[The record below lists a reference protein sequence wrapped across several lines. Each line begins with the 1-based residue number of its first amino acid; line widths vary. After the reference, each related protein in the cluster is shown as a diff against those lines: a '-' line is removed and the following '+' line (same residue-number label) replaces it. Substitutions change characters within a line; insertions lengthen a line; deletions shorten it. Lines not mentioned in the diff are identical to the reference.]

1 MGFGLPELI
10 VILVIII
17 LLFGATQLPKLAR
30 SMGQASKE
38 FKRGA
43 DSGTLAVED
52 SPQVAASEGTESP
65 SGGANSQAEGTAQA
79 TSWPGPAER
88 PPDKPL

>member
-10 VILVIII
+10 VILVIIL

-43 DSGTLAVED
+43 DSGTPEVESAPD
-52 SPQVAASEGTESP
+52 VAAAERTERP
-65 SGGANSQAEGTAQA
+65 SGAGNSEAESAAQA
-79 TSWPGPAER
+79 TSWPGPVER
-88 PPDKPL
+88 PPDTL